1 MEELEQ
7 EIYKYKEFVGSVLK
21 WLVPLGIFVFILS
34 IGHLYFSLSKEGRKE
49 FLENMK
55 DKVLAVLI
63 VLGFLG
69 IIMRIFG

>member
-7 EIYKYKEFVGSVLK
+7 EIYKYTEFVGSVLK